1 MKSKICF
8 RPGVIL
14 IGLFLFLG
22 FLSNPLRIFASEG
35 ERYVWISVDA
45 TDNNEGLTYA
55 LDTTEPGAFG
65 PTSRFKVVEGTS
77 HTIYVKDAAGNIS
90 SQDYSAI
97 SVNRSDDG
105 NSGDVNLDIEVGDNI
120 GDYEPGTYGKGTG
133 TGTLQNEL
141 ETDGSFD
148 SKKLFYTVE
157 SQDGN
162 TFYLVIDHTDQE
174 DNVYFLDQVRLND
187 LQALATE
194 GGQTLTQTQSDSS
207 SDANSSL
214 LGALSDDKQKAIEEA
229 TSGSGS
235 SSSNNKSNGN
245 GLGLFVILLVAVG
258 GGAYYYFKVYSKK
271 KDEALDAQD
280 AHDMDDFEGEYDDDY
295 DRYEYNEDDDD
306 DDDDEAFSS
315 VSSEDDIQSS
325 AVSEAYLKEMN
336 EDSAAEER
344 NSSSIKYPDSIE
356 LPHNVRESEIK
367 KDNSSSDSKFGFHES
382 SKVTEEEEYDRFDDE
397 SEED

>member
-14 IGLFLFLG
+14 IGIFLFLG

-45 TDNNEGLTYA
+45 TDDNEGLTYA

-97 SVNRSDDG
+97 SVNRNDDS

-194 GGQTLTQTQSDSS
+194 GGQTMTQTQSAAS

-214 LGALSDDKQKAIEEA
+214 LDALSDDKQKAVEEA

-245 GLGLFVILLVAVG
+245 GAGLFVILLVAVG

-306 DDDDEAFSS
+306 DDDDAFDS
-315 VSSEDDIQSS
+315 VSSDEDIQST
-325 AVSEAYLKEMN
+325 AVSDAYLNELK

-344 NSSSIKYPDSIE
+344 NSTKVNYPDSIE
-356 LPHNVRESEIK
+356 LPHKEREPEPEPV
-367 KDNSSSDSKFGFHES
+367 NSAADSKFEFHES
-382 SKVTEEEEYDRFDDE
+382 SKITEEEDFDRFGDE